1 MVSVRADI
9 PKNQIAILST
19 ESDEIHAIHAKHNGD
34 NKTSVRNPKPG
45 IPNYVNQQNN
55 FHNDNNV
62 VQHNKKDSTKS
73 RFTCLFRIAACTDP
87 DVFLNGTFS

>member
-1 MVSVRADI
+1 MISLRADI
-9 PKNQIAILST
+9 PKNDIAILST

-34 NKTSVRNPKPG
+34 NKTSVRNPKSG

-62 VQHNKKDSTKS
+62 VQHKKKTPQKVG
-73 RFTCLFRIAACTDP
+73 LL
-87 DVFLNGTFS
+87 VFSK